1 MAAPPRPTTVAPRDT
16 QQYALSTGSRPY
28 RSHKVRACDL
38 CRKRKSRCTVDLPGQ
53 SCLLCRVQ
61 GADCHYGEDKS
72 NLMDQPAPNVNT
84 ETKPWSMP
92 PDTKGLKRTHDE
104 MNSASPARSL
114 MDIPRMLS
122 KENHAKSKAKVESE
136 HGYRHGPGESVHIV
150 GPVAAADAQVIERY
164 TERSNNHS
172 PDRKTPYNVYSN
184 DPRKPILYTT
194 VSRRR
199 QGLKTTGTPGENQRD
214 ILEQIIGPFK
224 HDLIKIFLDKINAS
238 FPLFDEEAFL
248 SGYEAQDDSVPP
260 ALLCQVYATS
270 LIYWNQSPVL
280 APHPKPD
287 VRYAVN
293 MAVAALHE
301 EFSAPGLSTLSAA
314 LIDLTGRPIFST
326 TGNAINSGRT
336 VALSHCLGL
345 NRDPSNW
352 KLSRAEKNQRIRLWW
367 GVVIHDKWASY
378 GHGVPPHISRNQY
391 DVPLPTIS
399 VLVPQAN
406 PTQQRVRAA
415 HCYIALCQLTE
426 ILGDLL
432 PLVYGLQ
439 PRPSKETSKI
449 LRRMRSDLDRWEDSL
464 PDWLRVPQDQ
474 DTPSTSGSSSMQLAF
489 LALKM
494 LVCRVELQLEEEW
507 LQEVNPSDNPNAEAR
522 RYFQTECRKAAEE
535 IVQFMLS
542 LRKPQYQEFW
552 MSYSSYH
559 LTSTATLLVR
569 SALETSDPEIARACL
584 NNVSILRGVLEKAR
598 AENDWDVGDMCLDH
612 CEKILSKHTTEEVV
626 QASEL
631 NRNTAMNHHGSDAPE
646 ATAMTPYDRATH
658 NDIVDDMMSISGT
671 FGTMDGFPFDMT
683 GIWDVSGL
691 QDHDTS
697 FINMTPLP

>member
-72 NLMDQPAPNVNT
+72 SLIDQSAPT
-84 ETKPWSMP
+84 ASADTKPWSMP

-104 MNSASPARSL
+104 MSSTPPARNL
-114 MDIPRMLS
+114 VEIPQAGP
-122 KENHAKSKAKVESE
+122 KENLVKLSSKAENDQRC
-136 HGYRHGPGESVHIV
+136 RHGPGESVHII

-164 TERSNNHS
+164 SERSNNHS

-199 QGLKTTGTPGENQRD
+199 QGLRTTGTPGENQREV
-214 ILEQIIGPFK
+214 IEQVLGPFK

-238 FPLFDEEAFL
+238 FPIFDEEAFL

-270 LIYWNQSPVL
+270 LIYWNQSPIL

-287 VRYAVN
+287 V
-293 MAVAALHE
+293 
-301 EFSAPGLSTLSAA
+301 
-314 LIDLTGRPIFST
+314 
-326 TGNAINSGRT
+326 SGRT
-336 VALSHCLGL
+336 VALAHCLGL

-406 PTQQRVRAA
+406 PTQQRVRTA

-464 PDWLRVPQDQ
+464 PDWLKVPQDQ
-474 DTPSTSGSSSMQLAF
+474 DTPSTSGASSMQLAF

-494 LVCRVELQLEEEW
+494 LVCRVELQ
-507 LQEVNPSDNPNAEAR
+507 EVNPSDNPNTEAR

-569 SALETSDPEIARACL
+569 SALETSDPEIARSCL

-598 AENDWDVGDMCLDH
+598 SENDWDVGDMCLDH

-631 NRNTAMNHHGSDAPE
+631 NRNATINHQGSDATE
-646 ATAMTPYDRATH
+646 AVAMTPYDRANH

-691 QDHDTS
+691 QDQDTN
-697 FINMTPLP
+697 FMNMTPLP

>member
-1 MAAPPRPTTVAPRDT
+1 MAAAPRSATVAPRDT

-72 NLMDQPAPNVNT
+72 NLIDQSAPT
-84 ETKPWSMP
+84 TSAETKPWSMP

-104 MNSASPARSL
+104 MSSASPARNL
-114 MDIPRMLS
+114 MEIPPVAS
-122 KENHAKSKAKVESE
+122 KENLVKSTPKAENE
-136 HGYRHGPGESVHIV
+136 QGYRHGPGESVHIV

-164 TERSNNHS
+164 SERSNNHS

-199 QGLKTTGTPGENQRD
+199 QGLRTTGTPGENQRE
-214 ILEQIIGPFK
+214 IIEQVLGPFK
-224 HDLIKIFLDKINAS
+224 HDLVKIFLDKINAS
-238 FPLFDEEAFL
+238 FPIFDEEAFL
-248 SGYEAQDDSVPP
+248 SGYEAEDDSVPP

-301 EFSAPGLSTLSAA
+301 EFSAPGLSTLTAA

-336 VALSHCLGL
+336 VALAHCLGL

-406 PTQQRVRAA
+406 PTQQRVRTA

-464 PDWLRVPQDQ
+464 PDWLKMPQDQ
-474 DTPSTSGSSSMQLAF
+474 DTPSTSGVSSMQLAF

-494 LVCRVELQLEEEW
+494 LVCRVELQEW
-507 LQEVNPSDNPNAEAR
+507 LQEVNPSDNPNTEAR

-569 SALETSDPEIARACL
+569 SALETSDPEIARSCL
-584 NNVSILRGVLEKAR
+584 NN
-598 AENDWDVGDMCLDH
+598 
-612 CEKILSKHTTEEVV
+612 ILSKHTTEEVV

-631 NRNTAMNHHGSDAPE
+631 NRNATINHHGSDAPE
-646 ATAMTPYDRATH
+646 TVVMTPYDRANH

-691 QDHDTS
+691 QDQDTN

>member
-1 MAAPPRPTTVAPRDT
+1 MAAPPRSATVAPRDT

-72 NLMDQPAPNVNT
+72 NLIDQSAPT
-84 ETKPWSMP
+84 TSAETKPWSMP

-104 MNSASPARSL
+104 MSSASPARNL
-114 MDIPRMLS
+114 MEIPPVAS
-122 KENHAKSKAKVESE
+122 KENLVKSTPKAENE
-136 HGYRHGPGESVHIV
+136 QGYRHGPGESVHIV

-164 TERSNNHS
+164 SERSNNHS

-199 QGLKTTGTPGENQRD
+199 QGLRTTGTPGENQRE
-214 ILEQIIGPFK
+214 IIEQVLGPFK
-224 HDLIKIFLDKINAS
+224 HDLVKIFLDKINAS
-238 FPLFDEEAFL
+238 FPIFDEEAFL
-248 SGYEAQDDSVPP
+248 SGYEAEDDSVPP

-301 EFSAPGLSTLSAA
+301 EFSAPGLSTLTAA

-336 VALSHCLGL
+336 VALAHCLGL

-406 PTQQRVRAA
+406 PTQQRVRTA

-464 PDWLRVPQDQ
+464 PDWLKMPQDQ
-474 DTPSTSGSSSMQLAF
+474 DTPSTSGVSSMQLAF

-494 LVCRVELQLEEEW
+494 LVCRVELQEW
-507 LQEVNPSDNPNAEAR
+507 LQEVNPSDNPNTEAR

-569 SALETSDPEIARACL
+569 SALETSDPEIARSCL
-584 NNVSILRGVLEKAR
+584 NN
-598 AENDWDVGDMCLDH
+598 
-612 CEKILSKHTTEEVV
+612 ILSKHTTEEVV

-631 NRNTAMNHHGSDAPE
+631 NRNATINHHGSDAPE
-646 ATAMTPYDRATH
+646 TVVMTPYDRANH

-691 QDHDTS
+691 QDQDTN